1 MEIPRIHVHYNGVQ
15 TIGANQVFNIGTN
28 RVFLSDIPRWLVEHP
43 KTAIPSAP
51 PATVIIGQPII
62 NMPGCV
68 EAHEFSDKNNKIIED
83 DEDNLLVLCDAGMP
97 SYTPMDYQ
105 PDQLQMVIEA
115 PPPPVVEPPPTPEVG
130 TPEVPPL
137 PKDDKEID
145 CPAPNQPRVGDL
157 TQNGKER
164 VIGHEIREG
173 QCVVLYED
181 TTAIQRFLPTTNQ
194 VSVTATIAVVAT
206 ASAAAT
212 PLLLRVIKPVI
223 KKLTTTIQRKFG
235 KEPPKLSRSELQ
247 CNKYR
252 EKKGLPPFKRP
263 KKKKN

>member
-1 MEIPRIHVHYNGVQ
+1 MDIPKI
-15 TIGANQVFNIGTN
+15 QVNNASVRDIGTT
-28 RVFLSDIPRWLVEHP
+28 RVFVNDVPDWLTKQPVHSIPFV
-43 KTAIPSAP
+43 P
-51 PATVIIGQPII
+51 PATVNIGQPII
-62 NMPGCV
+62 QMPGCV
-68 EAHEFSDKNNKIIED
+68 EAHEQSNKNNKIIED
-83 DEDNLLVLCDAGMP
+83 DDDNLLVFCDAGVP
-97 SYTPMDYQ
+97 SYDAMDYQ

-115 PPPPVVEPPPTPEVG
+115 PPPPVVNPPPTPEVG
-130 TPEVPPL
+130 TPEVPPI

-194 VSVTATIAVVAT
+194 ASVTAAIAVVAT

-212 PLLLRVIKPVI
+212 PLLLRIIKPII
-223 KKLTTTIQRKFG
+223 KKVTDTVKKKLG
-235 KEPPKLSRSELQ
+235 KKVEPPTRAEIKT
-247 CNKYR
+247 NKYR
-252 EKKGLPPFKRP
+252 EKKGLPPL
-263 KKKKN
+263 KKK